1 MGKRVLI
8 VGGGYV
14 GLYTALELQKRLGRG
29 EADVTLVSPESYMT
43 YQPFLPEA
51 AAGSLEPRHV
61 VVSLRRVLRKVR
73 IVNGTVIAVDH
84 ERREATVEPLDG
96 APYQLGY
103 DDVVIAAGSVART
116 LPIPGLVEHAVGF
129 KTVEEAIFL
138 RNQVL
143 QCLDIAASTDDPE
156 TRRRQLT
163 FVFVGAGYAGVEALA
178 ELEDLARDACRYYP
192 QLEPADMRWI
202 MVDAADRILLELS
215 PGLSAYTKRQL
226 ESRGIEVLV
235 STRLERIEDGV
246 VTLSDGR
253 SFPAETVVWTAG
265 VKASPLVNR
274 TGLPSDD
281 RGRLDADEFLR
292 VRGVPGAWTA
302 GDIAAVPDLA
312 MGGFC
317 APTAQHAV
325 RQARLLGRN
334 IVATLRGEQPTPYR
348 HKHVGSVASLGLHKG
363 VAEVYGV
370 RLRGWPAWFMHRTY
384 HMSRVPTWGRKAQV
398 VADWTLSLF
407 FRRDVI
413 SLGALHTP
421 RAAFA
426 RSRPQLP

>member
-235 STRLERIEDGV
+235 STRLERIED
-246 VTLSDGR
+246 
-253 SFPAETVVWTAG
+253 
-265 VKASPLVNR
+265 
-274 TGLPSDD
+274 
-281 RGRLDADEFLR
+281 
-292 VRGVPGAWTA
+292 
-302 GDIAAVPDLA
+302 
-312 MGGFC
+312 
-317 APTAQHAV
+317 
-325 RQARLLGRN
+325 
-334 IVATLRGEQPTPYR
+334 
-348 HKHVGSVASLGLHKG
+348 
-363 VAEVYGV
+363 
-370 RLRGWPAWFMHRTY
+370 
-384 HMSRVPTWGRKAQV
+384 
-398 VADWTLSLF
+398 
-407 FRRDVI
+407 
-413 SLGALHTP
+413 
-421 RAAFA
+421 
-426 RSRPQLP
+426 